1 MGFRCPMPLG
11 CDHFLLG
18 RRQCVKEGLHRR
30 LAEAPASLMWP
41 RLIVFAKPQIKIDL
55 QLVDR
60 TIHLFAEGDAVELVE
75 HGLVEALADAVGLR
89 ALGLGRGSGDGAS
102 AGWRVIVSPA
112 LEAPAIVAGLDDVAV
127 VGQAVEQRSGHFGIT
142 EDARKPRPGGIH
154 LSDPVTRM
162 ERSSFTAAQCWPS
175 GF

>member
-1 MGFRCPMPLG
+1 MGFWCPMPLG

-18 RRQCVKEGLHRR
+18 GRQCVKEGLHRR

-41 RLIVFAKPQIKIDL
+41 RLIVFAKPQIKIGL

-89 ALGLGRGSGDGAS
+89 ALGLGPRMVDVLDGKIELVLVMLWIAAIFRAPIGQHPRLIS
-102 AGWRVIVSPA
+102 CNANSP
-112 LEAPAIVAGLDDVAV
+112 P
-127 VGQAVEQRSGHFGIT
+127 
-142 EDARKPRPGGIH
+142 
-154 LSDPVTRM
+154 LS
-162 ERSSFTAAQCWPS
+162 
-175 GF
+175 

>member
-1 MGFRCPMPLG
+1 MPLG

-55 QLVDR
+55 QLFVR
-60 TIHLFAEGDAVELVE
+60 TIHLFAEGDEVDLVE

-89 ALGLGRGSGDGAS
+89 ALGLGPRIVDVLLTAS
-102 AGWRVIVSPA
+102 KAMQG
-112 LEAPAIVAGLDDVAV
+112 
-127 VGQAVEQRSGHFGIT
+127 
-142 EDARKPRPGGIH
+142 
-154 LSDPVTRM
+154 
-162 ERSSFTAAQCWPS
+162 
-175 GF
+175 

>member
-1 MGFRCPMPLG
+1 MGFWCPMPLG

-18 RRQCVKEGLHRR
+18 GRQCVKEGLHRR

-41 RLIVFAKPQIKIDL
+41 RLIVFAKPQIKIGL

-89 ALGLGRGSGDGAS
+89 ALGLGPRMVDVLDGKIELVLVMLWIAAIFRAPTCERKKCCIVKVEMMITAS
-102 AGWRVIVSPA
+102 S
-112 LEAPAIVAGLDDVAV
+112 
-127 VGQAVEQRSGHFGIT
+127 T
-142 EDARKPRPGGIH
+142 EIGRA
-154 LSDPVTRM
+154 S
-162 ERSSFTAAQCWPS
+162 
-175 GF
+175 